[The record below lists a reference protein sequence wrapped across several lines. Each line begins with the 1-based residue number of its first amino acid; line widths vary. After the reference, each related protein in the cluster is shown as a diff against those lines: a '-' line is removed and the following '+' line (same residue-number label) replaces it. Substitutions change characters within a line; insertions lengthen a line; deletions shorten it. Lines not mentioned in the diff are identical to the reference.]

1 MELNYTT
8 DYWLTTINTYI
19 KNTYINFNKK
29 KNTIMFPLSIQLPYD
44 HDHSGPY
51 KHTKVVMEFSL
62 NFTFLYN
69 YTSTS

>member
-29 KNTIMFPLSIQLPYD
+29 KKYYHVPVVNSTTVRSRPQRPLQT
-44 HDHSGPY
+44 Y
-51 KHTKVVMEFSL
+51 KGGNGIFFKLHIFI
-62 NFTFLYN
+62 
-69 YTSTS
+69 